1 MILAD
6 GLLFTPNAYLR
17 DPWQQLDVCKICTR
31 RAPLPEMLRV
41 PIALLL
47 WLAPSYAYQYGPLL
61 LPRRQQVPPRALC
74 SLSGGGGDAP
84 STRALELHQRLARCA
99 EEDTSLGRAVKDA
112 LQVLSDDPYT
122 TDERTYHEAVE
133 VIKGRKYAANFWIH
147 MFEFQEALKRGCEK
161 CRHPPGFVTTLRP

>member
-1 MILAD
+1 MAF
-6 GLLFTPNAYLR
+6 GEGKGT
-17 DPWQQLDVCKICTR
+17 W
-31 RAPLPEMLRV
+31 RV
-41 PIALLL
+41 RE
-47 WLAPSYAYQYGPLL
+47 SCQ
-61 LPRRQQVPPRALC
+61 
-74 SLSGGGGDAP
+74 GGGGRERREE
-84 STRALELHQRLARCA
+84 RAGPGGVGKWHTVVALARIGLLQESAAPGERGWGVGGGGTRRTLAPPPHCRSHSPS
-99 EEDTSLGRAVKDA
+99 DDSSPLPSVHPHTPPPPHA